1 MVNVME
7 FLKEIIS
14 DEEAYASLAIN
25 NDVKASAQ
33 KAFDHGINCILN
45 TQIIVNGQPT
55 VWCAQHDAKTLAPAN
70 ARSYELASF
79 SGAESVGITLLL
91 MDIENPSIEI
101 IAAVDGATKW
111 FDNNKIKGI
120 KIESEIDKDGK
131 KNRIVVEDKSAPPLW
146 GRFYD
151 LETSKPFFC
160 SRDGIKKSSLAK
172 ISYNRR
178 NGYSWYTNSPE
189 KVLKIYLVWKDKIN
203 KK

>member
-1 MVNVME
+1 MG
-7 FLKEIIS
+7 
-14 DEEAYASLAIN
+14 IN

-101 IAAVDGATKW
+101 IAAVNGATRW

-131 KNRIVVEDKSAPPLW
+131 KNRIVVEDKYAPPLW

-160 SRDGIKKSSLAK
+160 SRDGIKKSSLAE